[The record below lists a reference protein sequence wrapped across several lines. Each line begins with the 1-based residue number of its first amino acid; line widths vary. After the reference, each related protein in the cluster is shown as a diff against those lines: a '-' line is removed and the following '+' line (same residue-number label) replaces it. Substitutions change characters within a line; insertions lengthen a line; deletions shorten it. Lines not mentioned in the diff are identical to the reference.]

1 VELEWNIDLEMKK
14 KTLKQ
19 KTAPRVDETK
29 ISVKFKLVV
38 TSAMEAANK
47 NLT

>member
-1 VELEWNIDLEMKK
+1 LEWKIDLEMKK

-19 KTAPRVDETK
+19 KTAPRVDETN
-29 ISVKFKLVV
+29 ISGKLKLVV
-38 TSAMEAANK
+38 TSAMDAANK